1 MELRPGMF
9 VFVDGKRSRVNR
21 TQTRSKVAGKE
32 YAREFCVHCSR
43 RKQTQR
49 KELLLKFVRIELL
62 FLSTNVSFDERFF
75 EDSFSPFQKKKN
87 RKKGRRRETTKK
99 NEIEI
104 ESWKMDIRF
113 IVLYKIF
120 LLLSRGRH
128 AARIFENIS
137 SDRWKDRW
145 KITIDDGHS
154 EKHDNLAKEIHR
166 VICSNRT
173 WNEHGRWQKPE
184 PLRQQP

>member
-49 KELLLKFVRIELL
+49 KELLLKFVQHRIII
-62 FLSTNVSFDERFF
+62 SFDERFF
-75 EDSFSPFQKKKN
+75 EDSFSPFQKKKKN

-137 SDRWKDRW
+137 SDRWKDR
-145 KITIDDGHS
+145 
-154 EKHDNLAKEIHR
+154 
-166 VICSNRT
+166 
-173 WNEHGRWQKPE
+173 
-184 PLRQQP
+184 

>member
-32 YAREFCVHCSR
+32 YAREFCVHCSH

-75 EDSFSPFQKKKN
+75 EDSFSPFQKKKKIE
-87 RKKGRRRETTKK
+87 KKDEDAKRQRRTK
-99 NEIEI
+99 
-104 ESWKMDIRF
+104 
-113 IVLYKIF
+113 
-120 LLLSRGRH
+120 
-128 AARIFENIS
+128 
-137 SDRWKDRW
+137 
-145 KITIDDGHS
+145 
-154 EKHDNLAKEIHR
+154 
-166 VICSNRT
+166 
-173 WNEHGRWQKPE
+173 
-184 PLRQQP
+184 

>member
-75 EDSFSPFQKKKN
+75 EDSFSPFQKKKKN
-87 RKKGRRRETTKK
+87 RKKGHETTKK
-99 NEIEI
+99 DEIEI

-137 SDRWKDRW
+137 SDRWKDR
-145 KITIDDGHS
+145 
-154 EKHDNLAKEIHR
+154 
-166 VICSNRT
+166 
-173 WNEHGRWQKPE
+173 
-184 PLRQQP
+184 

>member
-1 MELRPGMF
+1 MELCPGMF

-62 FLSTNVSFDERFF
+62 FLSTNVEPILRRFF
-75 EDSFSPFQKKKN
+75 LSFPKKKKN

-137 SDRWKDRW
+137 SDRWKDR
-145 KITIDDGHS
+145 
-154 EKHDNLAKEIHR
+154 
-166 VICSNRT
+166 
-173 WNEHGRWQKPE
+173 
-184 PLRQQP
+184 

>member
-49 KELLLKFVRIELL
+49 KELLLKFVRTASNYYFFRRTL
-62 FLSTNVSFDERFF
+62 NRFF
-75 EDSFSPFQKKKN
+75 EDSFSPFQKKKKN
-87 RKKGRRRETTKK
+87 RKKGRRHETTKK

-113 IVLYKIF
+113 IVLCKIF

-137 SDRWKDRW
+137 SDRWKDR
-145 KITIDDGHS
+145 
-154 EKHDNLAKEIHR
+154 
-166 VICSNRT
+166 
-173 WNEHGRWQKPE
+173 
-184 PLRQQP
+184 